1 MPRVPIK
8 NSWLA
13 KLMEPKVDFFAML
26 SSQASTTLA
35 GVVALE
41 EWINNGAHGRCQKVR
56 DLENEADEL
65 KLELGRKLAESFI
78 TPIDREDL
86 YDLSGF
92 LDEVI
97 NSAKAVAREIE
108 AMEIHSGDPYLKEM
122 ATTLVEGTRC
132 VHQAFMH
139 LNGSGVEAAN
149 QAMLACKSETRFSK
163 IYRKA
168 MRELFQTDDF
178 KLLLKTREVYFAMST
193 TATKVE
199 RIGEKLAHVIVK
211 IT

>member
-13 KLMEPKVDFFAML
+13 KLLEPKVDFFAML
-26 SSQASTTLA
+26 SSQAATTLA

-41 EWINNGAHGRCQKVR
+41 DWISNGAHGRCQKVR
-56 DLENEADEL
+56 ALKNEADEL

-108 AMEIHSGDPYLKEM
+108 AMEI
-122 ATTLVEGTRC
+122 
-132 VHQAFMH
+132 
-139 LNGSGVEAAN
+139 
-149 QAMLACKSETRFSK
+149 
-163 IYRKA
+163 
-168 MRELFQTDDF
+168 
-178 KLLLKTREVYFAMST
+178 
-193 TATKVE
+193 
-199 RIGEKLAHVIVK
+199 
-211 IT
+211 